1 MLSFCERNHWS
12 GGMEPIEFADGFDRP
27 DRIAFGLTGGQ
38 LAVVMVGALAAYSL
52 VRSPLPAAVAD
63 PGAVVLA
70 ALAAGLGWTR
80 FAGRPV
86 LDWAIFAALFL
97 LRPRRGTVRC
107 DAVVEAVPSWFAAP
121 ESAAFD
127 ARSNEAV
134 QLPARK
140 APIIDLFAARQTRPA
155 RGDAQSMPVTL
166 SGRRDGPRRVTFFSL
181 RGGTGR
187 STLATE
193 LACILAASRS
203 EDHPAPKVA
212 LLDLDLRSPTVGVR
226 LGAPEQT
233 LLDYALAPP
242 EDRSVADFMIIHA
255 SGACVLLAPQRAVN
269 PEWPVT
275 PALLREVLRELDM
288 EGFDLVV
295 LDVSPDLSPLTSAA
309 LTACDDVFVVIV
321 PTAGGVQDAYRSTE
335 ALRRLGL
342 RHQLRYIVNRSR
354 PGTDLTEPM
363 ADLGGQLVGDIP
375 DDDTVVTAEN
385 SHRLVGLEDSGPAA
399 IALRRLARR
408 IGSELRAAWPV

>member
-1 MLSFCERNHWS
+1 MD
-12 GGMEPIEFADGFDRP
+12 PIEFADGFDRP
-27 DRIAFGLTGGQ
+27 DRIAFGLSGGQ
-38 LAVVMVGALAAYSL
+38 LAVVMVGALGAYSL
-52 VRSPLPAAVAD
+52 VRSPLPAAFAD
-63 PGAVVLA
+63 PVAAVLVVV
-70 ALAAGLGWTR
+70 AAGLGWLR
-80 FAGRPV
+80 VAGRPV
-86 LDWAIFAALFL
+86 LDWAIFAGLFL
-97 LRPRRGTVRC
+97 LRPRRGVVRWEM
-107 DAVVEAVPSWFAAP
+107 AVEAVPSWSAASNSPATEGVASAAP
-121 ESAAFD
+121 TAPPLSSPRGAPIGMPPASIIELFPSH
-127 ARSNEAV
+127 
-134 QLPARK
+134 PAR
-140 APIIDLFAARQTRPA
+140 PIREPSVSTHVCLTK
-155 RGDAQSMPVTL
+155 
-166 SGRRDGPRRVTFFSL
+166 RRDCPRRVTFFSL

-193 LACILAASRS
+193 LACIIAASHG
-203 EDHPAPKVA
+203 DGHPAPKVA
-212 LLDLDLRSPTVGVR
+212 LVDLDLRSPTVGVR

-242 EDRSVADFMIIHA
+242 EDRSVADFMITHA
-255 SGACVLLAPQRAVN
+255 SGARVLLGPQRAVN

-295 LDVSPDLSPLTSAA
+295 LDVSPDLSPLTTAA
-309 LTACDDVFVVIV
+309 LTACDDVFVVVV

-375 DDDTVVTAEN
+375 EDDTVVAAEN
-385 SHRLVGLEDSGPAA
+385 AHRLVGLDDSGPAA
-399 IALRRLARR
+399 VALRRLARR
-408 IGSELRAAWPV
+408 VGSELRARWPA